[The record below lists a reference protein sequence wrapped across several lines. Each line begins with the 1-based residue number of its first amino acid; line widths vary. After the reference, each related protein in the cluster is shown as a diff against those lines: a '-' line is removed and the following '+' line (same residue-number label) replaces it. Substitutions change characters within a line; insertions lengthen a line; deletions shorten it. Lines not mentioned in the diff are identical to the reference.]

1 MRKMTSLD
9 HALAE
14 ILQKRRVALALSPR
28 SLKALAGIE
37 PCDLAR
43 YESAASPI
51 PKRRLSRIC
60 QALSIT
66 PDELLASA
74 STNGVT
80 CLPSADHQDRDGTA
94 GQ

>member
-1 MRKMTSLD
+1 MRRMTPLD
-9 HALAE
+9 LALADV
-14 ILQKRRVALALSPR
+14 LRRRRVALGLSPR
-28 SLKALAGIE
+28 SVKTLAGIE

-43 YESAASPI
+43 YEAASSPI

-74 STNGVT
+74 STNEAT
-80 CLPSADHQDRDGTA
+80 WLQSADTRNRNGTA